1 MGESRNMDSSYR
13 IKEINSAREKINAKP
28 YLQGD
33 AKIKEAIKYG
43 ICTNLVLNDPE
54 YEITLSELKEAERER
69 IRKEREAK
77 KAAEINYE
85 RSRILFAS
93 RWTEKNKDYL
103 AALNFRPRF
112 EGVYYDN
119 IREHLG
125 VYYTCS
131 GADGLVLALEIIFK
145 NGKRILDED
154 SFSGECYSGKN
165 EGVFYNLGF
174 TTPLGEHLHFN
185 RRDLKSIISEVN
197 LYVSGIASGGSKKHG
212 IPKTNR
218 SLYLWEPQHQENR
231 EIYKK
236 TLHSEYPFK
245 HQIFRN

>member
-93 RWTEKNKDYL
+93 RWTEKK
-103 AALNFRPRF
+103 
-112 EGVYYDN
+112 
-119 IREHLG
+119 
-125 VYYTCS
+125 
-131 GADGLVLALEIIFK
+131 
-145 NGKRILDED
+145 
-154 SFSGECYSGKN
+154 
-165 EGVFYNLGF
+165 
-174 TTPLGEHLHFN
+174 
-185 RRDLKSIISEVN
+185 
-197 LYVSGIASGGSKKHG
+197 
-212 IPKTNR
+212 
-218 SLYLWEPQHQENR
+218 
-231 EIYKK
+231 
-236 TLHSEYPFK
+236 
-245 HQIFRN
+245 

>member
-1 MGESRNMDSSYR
+1 MKIIIIFLSFFLLLACGPSDEEKQNTAIITCNIMKESRNMDSSYR

-43 ICTNLVLNDPE
+43 ICTNLVLDDPG
-54 YEITLSELKEAERER
+54 YEITLLELKEAERER
-69 IRKEREAK
+69 IRKERGAK

-119 IREHLG
+119 IRE
-125 VYYTCS
+125 
-131 GADGLVLALEIIFK
+131 
-145 NGKRILDED
+145 
-154 SFSGECYSGKN
+154 
-165 EGVFYNLGF
+165 
-174 TTPLGEHLHFN
+174 
-185 RRDLKSIISEVN
+185 
-197 LYVSGIASGGSKKHG
+197 
-212 IPKTNR
+212 
-218 SLYLWEPQHQENR
+218 
-231 EIYKK
+231 
-236 TLHSEYPFK
+236 
-245 HQIFRN
+245 